1 MEFSIIVFA
10 PKERVLT
17 EMTSETTARICFD
30 IIIFCI
36 FGLSCVLGWKKGL
49 AAVVFSTLRWLI
61 CMVVAVIGAYPVRDF
76 LIQNTKMYISIHS
89 HLETTMASPLTG
101 SSFFDALPIQIKNS
115 FTDFTTDTAKRLA
128 DVATDTILLV
138 FSFFLILITLLVIT
152 KLLLMVLENKDKDS
166 VIGFINGF
174 LGFVFGAVKGAL
186 IVCAIMLAL
195 FPILSMVDPE
205 AATPVVA
212 GIRQSMIMGLLYD
225 HNPISLFF
233 DMF

>member
-1 MEFSIIVFA
+1 
-10 PKERVLT
+10 
-17 EMTSETTARICFD
+17 MTAETTARICFD

-36 FGLSCVLGWKKGL
+36 FGLSCVLGWRKGL
-49 AAVVFSTLRWLI
+49 AAVIFSTFRWII

-76 LIQNTKMYISIHS
+76 LIENTKMYTSIHS
-89 HLETTMASPLTG
+89 HLETTMGSPLTG
-101 SSFFDALPIQIKNS
+101 SSFFDALPIQIKNTFS
-115 FTDFTTDTAKRLA
+115 EYTTDAAKRLA
-128 DVATDTILLV
+128 DVATDTIMLV
-138 FSFFLILITLLVIT
+138 ASFFLILITLLVIT
-152 KLLLMVLENKDKDS
+152 KLLLMVLENKDKDD

-174 LGFVFGAVKGAL
+174 LGFCFGAVRGAL
-186 IVCAIMLAL
+186 VVCAIMLAL

-212 GIRQSMIMGLLYD
+212 GIRQSMLMGLLYD